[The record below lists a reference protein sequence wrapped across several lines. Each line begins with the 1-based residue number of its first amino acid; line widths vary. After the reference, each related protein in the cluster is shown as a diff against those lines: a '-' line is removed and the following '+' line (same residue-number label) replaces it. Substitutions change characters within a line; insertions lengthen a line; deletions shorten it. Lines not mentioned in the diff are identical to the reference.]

1 MTAFDSWY
9 TGTAVASGCSPA
21 TGTPGATAP
30 RGSSSP
36 RSITGQKRFVI
47 DGEAVVLGV
56 DGVADFNAL
65 YFRKHDDELDP
76 ISDFVIV
83 PWLDQIARSSS
94 STPHHFLFR

>member
-9 TGTAVASGCSPA
+9 TGTAIGSGCSPA
-21 TGTPGATAP
+21 TGTPGATAT
-30 RGSSSP
+30 RGSS
-36 RSITGQKRFVI
+36 FVI

-65 YFRKHDDELDP
+65 YFRKHDDEVDP
-76 ISDFVIV
+76 ISDFVTVV